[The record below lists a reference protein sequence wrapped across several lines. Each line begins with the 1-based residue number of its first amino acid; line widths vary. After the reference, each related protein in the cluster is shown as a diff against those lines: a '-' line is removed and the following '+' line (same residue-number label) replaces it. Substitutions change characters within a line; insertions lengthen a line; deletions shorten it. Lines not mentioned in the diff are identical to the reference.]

1 MADIHKFTQ
10 MGQKYV
16 IDVNSGAVH
25 IVDDIV
31 YDLLDD
37 EGLKTK
43 EDLIYEYKEKYSK
56 EDIEEV
62 YEEIESLI
70 KEDML
75 YSKDKY
81 ENIAYAH
88 EKVRIL

>member
-37 EGLKTK
+37 EGLKAK
-43 EDLIYEYKEKYSK
+43 EDLMREYKDKYSK
-56 EDIEEV
+56 EEIEEV

-81 ENIAYAH
+81 ENIAYGH